1 MSPSHHSKPHDVS
14 VASRNSKKALDYS
27 LQYTN
32 VISGV
37 ERDNAIQLALTYING
52 KKNDYLSPTEH

>member
-14 VASRNSKKALDYS
+14 VVSQNSKKALDYS
-27 LQYTN
+27 LKYTN

-37 ERDNAIQLALTYING
+37 ERDNAI
-52 KKNDYLSPTEH
+52 